1 MAPKRRRAATPH
13 RAAKVSRGDREDRG
27 IPTPAK
33 CPPVPEPCDQRRKN
47 TTASS
52 TTVTAVVELP
62 VTTAGPLQ
70 YPAPGDDDADS
81 SCSNSSFYTSTTL
94 SYSSSSSSD
103 EEVETMRC
111 SVNREEHSDSLD
123 GASSYSSVIQ
133 PGDSCCRATPAATLA
148 VLLEVATARNGPVN
162 STTVEKG
169 APIHQL
175 PQPNA
180 TAGKPRAST
189 VPDAQEETAVIS
201 PPVLQ

>member
-13 RAAKVSRGDREDRG
+13 RAAK
-27 IPTPAK
+27 
-33 CPPVPEPCDQRRKN
+33 N

-52 TTVTAVVELP
+52 TTVTAVVGLP

-70 YPAPGDDDADS
+70 YPAPGDDDEDS

-111 SVNREEHSDSLD
+111 FVNREEHSDSLD

-133 PGDSCCRATPAATLA
+133 PGDSCLR
-148 VLLEVATARNGPVN
+148 ATARRNVGF
-162 STTVEKG
+162 T
-169 APIHQL
+169 
-175 PQPNA
+175 
-180 TAGKPRAST
+180 PRGCDKAEWT
-189 VPDAQEETAVIS
+189 GQFHHGRERCAH
-201 PPVLQ
+201 PPVASAQRDRWKTARINGARHTRGDGRHLATRATVNYKYCTRAVPACFPAYRCHSHVSP